1 MKAELNSLLSYEY
14 VLTNKLVTSLNIRES
29 VLLLFN
35 VRIKKRNRITHNC
48 YWPMAYLNLDLL
60 SYQMKSAEIQIDG
73 QSNKIYTD
81 NDLKGN

>member
-1 MKAELNSLLSYEY
+1 
-14 VLTNKLVTSLNIRES
+14 
-29 VLLLFN
+29 
-35 VRIKKRNRITHNC
+35 
-48 YWPMAYLNLDLL
+48 MAYLNLDLL